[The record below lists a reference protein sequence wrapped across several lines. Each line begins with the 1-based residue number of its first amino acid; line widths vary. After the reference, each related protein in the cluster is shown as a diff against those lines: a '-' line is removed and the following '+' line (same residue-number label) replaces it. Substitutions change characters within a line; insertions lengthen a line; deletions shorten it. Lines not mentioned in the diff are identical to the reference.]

1 MFSLSQRFQTIIN
14 TAITAGI
21 LIVAFIVSTSW
32 IQLYFYNAFHNS
44 VSISN
49 IKPKI
54 YLRTSRYYGSTNGK
68 PKENVKIDFDL
79 QTDLSS
85 LFNWNTKQIF
95 VYLTAEYE
103 NSKNTTSNELAFWD
117 KIITSPNDSVLDLKN
132 IKSKYNVWD
141 VNENLSGKNLKFK
154 LNWNIQPW
162 VGPLIY
168 GKTEGETTFMIPHK
182 KQKNKHNNNKNKI
195 KENKMEGIESQS
207 SLSVSPSSSISSTL
221 SSLSSALL

>member
-1 MFSLSQRFQTIIN
+1 MFSLSQRFQTITN

-21 LIVAFIVSTSW
+21 LIVAFIISTSW

-49 IKPKI
+49 IKPKV
-54 YLRTSRYYGSTNGK
+54 YVRTSRYYGSTNGK

-103 NSKNTTSNELAFWD
+103 NSKNTTFNELTLWD
-117 KIITSPNDSVLDLKN
+117 KIITNPTDSVLDLKN
-132 IKSKYNVWD
+132 VKSKYNVWD
-141 VNENLSGKNLKFK
+141 VNENLSGKNLNFK

-168 GKTEGETTFMIPHK
+168 GQAEGETIFMIPSK
-182 KQKNKHNNNKNKI
+182 NQKNKNNKKTKANK
-195 KENKMEGIESQS
+195 KKSEKIESES
-207 SLSVSPSSSISSTL
+207 LLSVSSSSSFSSPL
-221 SSLSSALL
+221 SSLSSTLL

>member
-1 MFSLSQRFQTIIN
+1 MFSLSQRFQTISN

-68 PKENVKIDFDL
+68 PKENVKINFDL

-103 NSKNTTSNELAFWD
+103 NSKNTTFNELTFWD
-117 KIITSPNDSVLDLKN
+117 KIITDPKDSVLNLKN
-132 IKSKYNVWD
+132 VKSKYNVWD
-141 VNENLSGKNLKFK
+141 VHENLSGKNLSFK

-168 GKTEGETTFMIPHK
+168 GQTEGETIFMIPNRQNK
-182 KQKNKHNNNKNKI
+182 NNKKNKGKDEEMNKN
-195 KENKMEGIESQS
+195 E
-207 SLSVSPSSSISSTL
+207 SVSSSSSASSSSSTL
-221 SSLSSALL
+221 TSLASTLL

>member
-1 MFSLSQRFQTIIN
+1 MFSLSQRFQTITN

-21 LIVAFIVSTSW
+21 LIVAFIISTSW

-49 IKPKI
+49 IKPKV
-54 YLRTSRYYGSTNGK
+54 YVRTSRYYGSTNGK

-103 NSKNTTSNELAFWD
+103 NSKNTTFNELTLWD
-117 KIITSPNDSVLDLKN
+117 KIITNPTDSVLDLKN
-132 IKSKYNVWD
+132 VKSKYNGWD
-141 VNENLSGKNLKFK
+141 VNENLSGKNLNFK

-168 GKTEGETTFMIPHK
+168 GQAEGETIFMIPNK
-182 KQKNKHNNNKNKI
+182 NQKNKNNKKTKANK
-195 KENKMEGIESQS
+195 KKSEKIESES
-207 SLSVSPSSSISSTL
+207 LLSVSSSSSFSSPL
-221 SSLSSALL
+221 SSLSSTLL

>member
-1 MFSLSQRFQTIIN
+1 MFSLSQRFQTITN

-21 LIVAFIVSTSW
+21 LIVAFIISTSW

-49 IKPKI
+49 IKPKV
-54 YLRTSRYYGSTNGK
+54 YVRTSRYYGSTNGK

-103 NSKNTTSNELAFWD
+103 NSKNTTFNELTLWD
-117 KIITSPNDSVLDLKN
+117 KIITNPTDSVLDLKN
-132 IKSKYNVWD
+132 VKSKYNVWD
-141 VNENLSGKNLKFK
+141 VNENLSGKNLNFK

-168 GKTEGETTFMIPHK
+168 GQAEGETIFMIPNK
-182 KQKNKHNNNKNKI
+182 NQKNKNNKKTKANK
-195 KENKMEGIESQS
+195 KKSEKIESES
-207 SLSVSPSSSISSTL
+207 LLSVSSSSSFSSPL
-221 SSLSSALL
+221 SSLSSTLL